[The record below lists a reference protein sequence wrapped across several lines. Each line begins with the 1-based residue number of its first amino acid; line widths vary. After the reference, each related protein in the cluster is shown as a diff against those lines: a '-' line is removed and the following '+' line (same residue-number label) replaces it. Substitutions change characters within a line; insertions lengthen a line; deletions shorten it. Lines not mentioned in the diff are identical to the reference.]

1 MKNIILTAAALL
13 AITGISTVKASE
25 TKTPLTAT
33 LKMDSAATMKTDSA
47 ATMKMDSVFAMNT
60 DSAATRRTDSAST
73 MKMDSAATMKTDSTM
88 KVKQDSSQKVPV
100 KLEQLPAPVTTTLK
114 ADAYKDWTPT
124 TAFLVTA
131 ADKSQFYQIDV
142 TKGTEKAFIKINK
155 DGVVVQ

>member
-25 TKTPLTAT
+25 TKSPLVVTS
-33 LKMDSAATMKTDSA
+33 KM
-47 ATMKMDSVFAMNT
+47 
-60 DSAATRRTDSAST
+60 DSAST
-73 MKMDSAATMKTDSTM
+73 MKMDSAYTMKADSASSMRTDSAM
-88 KVKQDSSQKVPV
+88 SVKQDSSQKVPV
-100 KLEQLPAPVTTTLK
+100 KLEELPAPVTTTLK

>member
-1 MKNIILTAAALL
+1 M
-13 AITGISTVKASE
+13 
-25 TKTPLTAT
+25 
-33 LKMDSAATMKTDSA
+33 
-47 ATMKMDSVFAMNT
+47 
-60 DSAATRRTDSAST
+60 
-73 MKMDSAATMKTDSTM
+73 
-88 KVKQDSSQKVPV
+88 
-100 KLEQLPAPVTTTLK
+100 KLEELPAPVTTTLK

>member
-13 AITGISTVKASE
+13 AITGISTAKASE
-25 TKTPLTAT
+25 TKSPLVV
-33 LKMDSAATMKTDSA
+33 S
-47 ATMKMDSVFAMNT
+47 MKM
-60 DSAATRRTDSAST
+60 DSAST
-73 MKMDSAATMKTDSTM
+73 MKMDSAYTMKADSAATMRTDSAM
-88 KVKQDSSQKVPV
+88 SVKQDSSQKVPV
-100 KLEQLPAPVTTTLK
+100 KLEELPAPVTTTLK